1 MIKFKTNPLLSLP
14 LGGVLLAAALMGGCV
29 SRTIVIDSNPPGA
42 QVWLNDV
49 PLGRTPVESDFKFY
63 GTYDVRLQLEGYEP
77 LITSAEAKAPLYEQP
92 GIDLLAAPF
101 PLRNRVD
108 WNFKLTPLAEA
119 SDRKGAEQAAIERAK
134 QLRQRSADERASA
147 PAPAPE
153 TK

>member
-1 MIKFKTNPLLSLP
+1 MRYNQLH
-14 LGGVLLAAALMGGCV
+14 LGLGFVLMAASCAGCV
-29 SRTIVIDSNPPGA
+29 SRSIVIDSDPPGA

-101 PLRNRVD
+101 PLRNRVA
-108 WNFKLTPLAEA
+108 WNFKLTPLPEV
-119 SDRKGAEQAAIERAK
+119 SDRKGTEQAAIERAK
-134 QLRQRSADERASA
+134 QLRQRSAEERAAAA
-147 PAPAPE
+147 PAPSE
-153 TK
+153 DK